1 MACNILQIGRDLPC
15 LKGVG
20 GIKSILLVD
29 YGLLG
34 ALSVTGAE
42 LTAIGATPA
51 AYQFLVKA
59 GSSGMEQT
67 ITASA
72 ENGTVYYD
80 QNVTIQLQKL
90 DKLTQ
95 AELQDVCKGNPH
107 VFVQDFNGNYFLVG
121 AYNGADVSAGTIGT
135 GTALADFTGFNLT
148 FTAQEQLPAFFCAA
162 GVISALA
169 IASSPIQP

>member
-29 YGLLG
+29 YGALG
-34 ALSVTGAE
+34 ALSITGAE
-42 LTAIGATPA
+42 VTAIGTTPA
-51 AYQFLVKA
+51 AYQYLVKP

-95 AELQDVCKGNPH
+95 AEIQDVCKGNPH
-107 VFVQDFNGNYFLVG
+107 VFVQDFNSNYFLVG

-135 GTALADFTGFNLT
+135 GTALADFTGTNLT
-148 FTAQEQLPAFFCAA
+148 FTAQEQLPAFFCATA
-162 GVISALA
+162 VINALA

>member
-42 LTAIGATPA
+42 LTAIGSTPA

-95 AELQDVCKGNPH
+95 VLHGP
-107 VFVQDFNGNYFLVG
+107 NYRPV
-121 AYNGADVSAGTIGT
+121 
-135 GTALADFTGFNLT
+135 
-148 FTAQEQLPAFFCAA
+148 
-162 GVISALA
+162 
-169 IASSPIQP
+169 